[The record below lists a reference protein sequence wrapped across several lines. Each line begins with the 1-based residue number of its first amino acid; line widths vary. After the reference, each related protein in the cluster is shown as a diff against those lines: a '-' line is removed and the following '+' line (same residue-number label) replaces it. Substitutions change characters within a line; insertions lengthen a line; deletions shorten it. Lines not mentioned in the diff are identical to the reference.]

1 MNGFIW
7 IGQVALAG
15 VFLISGTL
23 KLFAS
28 RPLMQALGNRANI
41 HETMAPMGAKIIG
54 LIEVVLAFG
63 VLMPDMYTPV
73 GVAPEYLIARLS
85 AAGLALL
92 MIGVGIYHARRHEHA
107 VLDATFCLMALFVI
121 VGRWPY

>member
-1 MNGFIW
+1 MVIGF
-7 IGQVALAG
+7 
-15 VFLISGTL
+15 
-23 KLFAS
+23 
-28 RPLMQALGNRANI
+28 
-41 HETMAPMGAKIIG
+41 
-54 LIEVVLAFG
+54 IEVVLAFG

-73 GVAPEYLIARLS
+73 GAAPEYLIARTC

-92 MIGVGIYHARRHEHA
+92 MIGVGIYHARRREHT